1 MNTQTVAE
9 AEASLQKAKADALE
23 QRVAEARQQLKE
35 VRARAKQLRK
45 EHAVVTAKINETD
58 AIVNAGRAEV
68 VRVEAAIVA
77 RQNHTQDD
85 VLAEPDDFEDDLETL
100 VAYRQEVI
108 QKMALASQQGGDRT
122 RQAEIV
128 LQVQHLQ
135 DMALNLVNIIENGGK
150 FAGLTSGLS
159 YVG

>member
-1 MNTQTVAE
+1 
-9 AEASLQKAKADALE
+9 
-23 QRVAEARQQLKE
+23 
-35 VRARAKQLRK
+35 
-45 EHAVVTAKINETD
+45 
-58 AIVNAGRAEV
+58 VNAGRAEV

-135 DMALNLVNIIENGGK
+135 DMALNLVNIVENGGK